1 MTMNQSYFQKNLPA
15 SLQFWVRP
23 MLLLSLGLH
32 GVLLALPLPSE
43 KKPAPPAKKEPEKI
57 KITQLPTT
65 PPAPNASVRPVV
77 RATPRP
83 TPQVRPSI
91 RPQPSPI
98 RQRMSDMPP
107 IPPLTRATPR
117 PQPQLMP
124 SPTPT
129 PSQATATP
137 SPTPT
142 PSQAT
147 ATPSPTP
154 TPSQATATPSPTLT
168 PSQATATPSPQ
179 PTPEQSP
186 NLLNPFEDFPFP
198 DNAQPGSLGLLPGE
212 TDKAARNITDGLEQ
226 VVAFYNTALPAKNF
240 KSQQINEAAEF
251 KVFKVS
257 KEGAESQF
265 LHLISKEGK
274 TVIVLAPQ
282 EIKDLNALKSAEARS
297 AEEIAF
303 DNALAPIKQS
313 EDFGAVFPEDLGKLP
328 QPQQFA
334 DINKFRGIIA
344 TTTFKPMSPEDL
356 FNDVNTKL
364 VEAGFTQITSIGS
377 YGGGQ
382 AYKVSQGSFTTYLY
396 FVANRD
402 NKTIMLVSKDAP

>member
-1 MTMNQSYFQKNLPA
+1 MNQSYFQKNLPA

-65 PPAPNASVRPVV
+65 PPAPNASPRPVV

-98 RQRMSDMPP
+98 RQRMSDIPP

-117 PQPQLMP
+117 PQPQL
-124 SPTPT
+124 
-129 PSQATATP
+129 TP

-154 TPSQATATPSPTLT
+154 TPSQATATQSPTPSQATATPSPTPT

-186 NLLNPFEDFPFP
+186 NLLNPFADFPFP

>member
-1 MTMNQSYFQKNLPA
+1 MDQSYFQKNFPA

-23 MLLLSLGLH
+23 LLVLSLGLH
-32 GVLLALPLPSE
+32 GLLLALPLPSE
-43 KKPAPPAKKEPEKI
+43 KKPAPSAKKEPEKI

-65 PPAPNASVRPVV
+65 PPAPKASPRPVV
-77 RATPRP
+77 RATPKP
-83 TPQVRPSI
+83 IPQVRPSI
-91 RPQPSPI
+91 RPQPSLI
-98 RQRMSDMPP
+98 RPRMSDIPP
-107 IPPLTRATPR
+107 IPPPTTATPR
-117 PQPQLMP
+117 PQPQLTPTFLQPTP
-124 SPTPT
+124 SPTPTPLQTTATPSPSPT

-137 SPTPT
+137 SP
-142 PSQAT
+142 
-147 ATPSPTP
+147 SP
-154 TPSQATATPSPTLT
+154 T

-186 NLLNPFEDFPFP
+186 NLLNPFADFPFP
-198 DNAQPGSLGLLPGE
+198 DNAQPGSVGLLAGE
-212 TDKAARNITDGLEQ
+212 TDKAARNTTDRLQQ

-240 KSQQINEAAEF
+240 KSQQINEAAQLN
-251 KVFKVS
+251 VFKVS

-328 QPQQFA
+328 QPEQFA

-344 TTTFKPMSPEDL
+344 TTTFKPMSPEEL
-356 FNDVNTKL
+356 FNEVNTKL
-364 VEAGFTQITSIGS
+364 VEAGFTQITSVGS

-382 AYKVSQGSFTTYLY
+382 AYKVNQESFTTYLY
-396 FVANRD
+396 FVANTD
-402 NKTIMLVSKDAP
+402 NKTIMLISKDAP

>member
-65 PPAPNASVRPVV
+65 PPAPNASPRPVV

-98 RQRMSDMPP
+98 RQRMSDIPP

-117 PQPQLMP
+117 PQPQL
-124 SPTPT
+124 
-129 PSQATATP
+129 TP

-154 TPSQATATPSPTLT
+154 TPSQATATQSPTPSQATATPSPTPT

-186 NLLNPFEDFPFP
+186 NLLNPFADFPFP

>member
-65 PPAPNASVRPVV
+65 PPAPNASPRPVV

-98 RQRMSDMPP
+98 RQRMSDIPP

-117 PQPQLMP
+117 PQPQL
-124 SPTPT
+124 
-129 PSQATATP
+129 TP

-154 TPSQATATPSPTLT
+154 TPSQATATQSPTPSQATATPSPTPT

-186 NLLNPFEDFPFP
+186 NLLNPFADFPFP

-344 TTTFKPMSPEDL
+344 TTTFKPMSPEEL